1 MQLKFVKLIYPC
13 KLQRNDKLKIST
25 SKIQLTRLNMT
36 IYDIVDYFE
45 QNVFLKIKMT
55 EQQII
60 TKGPLRDIINL
71 HNNTG
76 IKDFSQIKSMI
87 TKIKSKKDILHQ
99 SKIPNIKLVKTKDND
114 WVLFD
119 GHHSMLAYM
128 YLNRKYLHEIP
139 HLIVEN
145 EHGYVLDK
153 DIFVFFGPHAIE
165 LTESTWRD
173 YVINWQAPKEKQL
186 CKRIQNNMGELFDSL
201 RSLITM

>member
-1 MQLKFVKLIYPC
+1 MQLKFIKLIYSG
-13 KLQRNDKLKIST
+13 KLQKNDTLKVST
-25 SKIQLTRLNMT
+25 SKIKLTRLNMT
-36 IYDIVDYFE
+36 IYDIVNYFE
-45 QNVFLKIKMT
+45 QNIFLKIKMT
-55 EQQII
+55 EQQIK
-60 TKGPLRDIINL
+60 TKVQLRDIINL

-76 IKDFSQIKSMI
+76 IKDISQIKSII

-99 SKIPNIKLVKTKDND
+99 SKLPNIKLVKTKDND

-128 YLNRKYLHEIP
+128 SLDRKYLHEIP

-145 EHGYVLDK
+145 EHGYVLDR
-153 DIFVFFGPHAIE
+153 DIFVFFGPYASE

>member
-1 MQLKFVKLIYPC
+1 MHPKFVKINYPS
-13 KLQRNDKLKIST
+13 KLHKNDMIKIST
-25 SKIQLTRLNMT
+25 SKIQLTKLNMT

-45 QNVFLKIKMT
+45 QNIFLIIKMT
-55 EQQII
+55 EEKIK
-60 TKGPLRDIINL
+60 TKVQLRDIINL

-76 IKDFSQIKSMI
+76 IKDISQIKSMI

-99 SKIPNIKLVKTKDND
+99 SKLPNIKLIKTKDND
-114 WVLFD
+114 RVLFD

-128 YLNRKYLHEIP
+128 SLNLKYLHEIP
-139 HLIVEN
+139 HLIIEN

-153 DIFVFFGPHAIE
+153 DILIFFGPHAGE

-173 YVINWQAPKEKQL
+173 YVLNWQAPKEKQL

>member
-1 MQLKFVKLIYPC
+1 MQLKFVKLIYPG
-13 KLQRNDKLKIST
+13 KLQRNDIVKIST
-25 SKIQLTRLNMT
+25 SKIQLTKPNMT
-36 IYDIVDYFE
+36 IYDIVDDFE
-45 QNVFLKIKMT
+45 QNIFLKIKMT
-55 EQQII
+55 EEQVK
-60 TKGPLRDIINL
+60 TKVQLRDIINL
-71 HNNTG
+71 HNITG
-76 IKDFSQIKSMI
+76 IKDISQIKSMI

-99 SKIPNIKLVKTKDND
+99 SKLPNIKLIKTKDND
-114 WVLFD
+114 RVLFD

-128 YLNRKYLHEIP
+128 SFDRKYLHEIP

-153 DIFVFFGPHAIE
+153 DILIFFGPHAIE

>member
-1 MQLKFVKLIYPC
+1 MQRKFVKLIYPG
-13 KLQRNDKLKIST
+13 KLQRNNIVKIST
-25 SKIQLTRLNMT
+25 SKIQLTKLNMT

-45 QNVFLKIKMT
+45 QNIFLKIKMSE
-55 EQQII
+55 EQIK
-60 TKGPLRDIINL
+60 TKIQLRDIINL

-76 IKDFSQIKSMI
+76 IKDISQIKSMI

-99 SKIPNIKLVKTKDND
+99 SKLPNIKLIKTKDND

-128 YLNRKYLHEIP
+128 SLDRNYLNEIP

-153 DIFVFFGPHAIE
+153 DIFVFFGSNASE

>member
-1 MQLKFVKLIYPC
+1 MQLKFVKLIYPG
-13 KLQRNDKLKIST
+13 KLQKNDIIKIST

-45 QNVFLKIKMT
+45 QNIFLIIKMT
-55 EQQII
+55 EEQIK
-60 TKGPLRDIINL
+60 TKVQLRDIINL

-76 IKDFSQIKSMI
+76 IKDISQIKSMI

-99 SKIPNIKLVKTKDND
+99 SKLPNIKLVKTKDND
-114 WVLFD
+114 RVLFD

-128 YLNRKYLHEIP
+128 SLDLKYLYEIP

-153 DIFVFFGPHAIE
+153 DILIFFGPHAVE
-165 LTESTWRD
+165 LTVSTWRD
-173 YVINWQAPKEKQL
+173 YVLNWQAPKEKQL

>member
-1 MQLKFVKLIYPC
+1 MQLKFVKLTYPG
-13 KLQRNDKLKIST
+13 KLQKNDIIKIST

-45 QNVFLKIKMT
+45 QNIFLKIKMT
-55 EQQII
+55 EEQIK
-60 TKGPLRDIINL
+60 TKVQLRDIINL

-76 IKDFSQIKSMI
+76 IKDISQIKSMI

-99 SKIPNIKLVKTKDND
+99 SKLPNIKLVKTKDND

-128 YLNRKYLHEIP
+128 SLDRKYLHEIP

-145 EHGYVLDK
+145 ELGYVLDK
-153 DIFVFFGPHAIE
+153 DIFVFFGPYTSE

>member
-1 MQLKFVKLIYPC
+1 MQLKFIKLIYPG
-13 KLQRNDKLKIST
+13 KLQKNDTVKVST
-25 SKIQLTRLNMT
+25 SIIPLHEPDTS
-36 IYDIVDYFE
+36 IYDIVNYFE
-45 QNVFLKIKMT
+45 QNILLKIKMT
-55 EQQII
+55 EEQIK
-60 TKGPLRDIINL
+60 TKVQLRDIINL

-76 IKDFSQIKSMI
+76 IKDISQIKSMI

-99 SKIPNIKLVKTKDND
+99 SKLPNIKLVKTKDND

-128 YLNRKYLHEIP
+128 SLDRKYLNEIP

-153 DIFVFFGPHAIE
+153 DIFVFFGSNASE

>member
-1 MQLKFVKLIYPC
+1 MQPKFIKLIYPG
-13 KLQRNDKLKIST
+13 KLQKNDIIKIST

-36 IYDIVDYFE
+36 INDIVDYFE
-45 QNVFLKIKMT
+45 QNIFLKIKMT
-55 EQQII
+55 EEQIK
-60 TKGPLRDIINL
+60 TKVQLRDIINL

-76 IKDFSQIKSMI
+76 IKDISQIKSMI

-99 SKIPNIKLVKTKDND
+99 SKLPNIKLVKTKDND

-128 YLNRKYLHEIP
+128 SLDRKYLHEIP

-145 EHGYVLDK
+145 EHGYVPDK
-153 DIFVFFGPHAIE
+153 DILVFFGPHASE
-165 LTESTWRD
+165 LTGSTWRD

-186 CKRIQNNMGELFDSL
+186 CKRIQNNMGELFDSFQIM
-201 RSLITM
+201 ITV